1 MALAF
6 DLRDSHAR
14 FGHLTSCFT
23 CERKRKTIASFAS
36 KLLKTQSFETP
47 LFEQLL
53 ANEICSLKEPNV
65 FPAVAHL
72 VKEKKAAAKEIAA
85 MAPFMGQQCSKDES
99 PVLQN
104 FPEVSKF
111 NLEMP
116 SCIPMVM
123 AYPAGM
129 LPRYCS
135 TPMCLAWQRHWPGC
149 GPLRPW
155 RSTMPNATLEAPL
168 A

>member
-72 VKEKKAAAKEIAA
+72 VKEKKAAARESSHGTFYGPT
-85 MAPFMGQQCSKDES
+85 MQQ
-99 PVLQN
+99 
-104 FPEVSKF
+104 
-111 NLEMP
+111 
-116 SCIPMVM
+116 
-123 AYPAGM
+123 
-129 LPRYCS
+129 R
-135 TPMCLAWQRHWPGC
+135 
-149 GPLRPW
+149 
-155 RSTMPNATLEAPL
+155 
-168 A
+168 